1 MKRFIILFLLFPA
14 LVNAQGLLSLKEAI
28 DTALKNNLDIQ
39 IAKNKLEI
47 SHIQNTYGMAGGFP
61 FININSGDQFSVSNT
76 DQKYKTGT
84 ENHFTDINNNRF
96 NAGISAGITLFNG
109 FKVIATKEKLNLLEK
124 KSELALN
131 QEIQNTLAAVM
142 IKYYDIIRQQ
152 NYLKIIQNTLDVNNK
167 KLEIISAKE
176 KVGMSNAIELLQA
189 EIDVNMAQQNL
200 KSQELIIEE
209 AKGDLRL
216 IMNMHVN
223 SSFTI
228 EDSIVID
235 DNIQKDS
242 ILFFLK
248 ENPNYLTLE
257 QQLKIN
263 QQIVKEITALRYP
276 AIKMNTSYDFYRTT
290 SNNASLLINQ
300 DYGPSV
306 GLTLQFPLFNGAYYK
321 KQRQTAIIDV
331 TNTKLAQESL
341 LNTIMANAE
350 NTYNSYVSTLGQINI
365 QKENYLKAKKLV
377 DIIMQNFQLNQSTIL
392 EVKTA
397 QTSLENVSYL
407 LTNLQFACK
416 SAEIELKQLI
426 FQLGN

>member
-1 MKRFIILFLLFPA
+1 MRRFILFFLLFPTF
-14 LVNAQGLLSLKEAI
+14 VNAQGILSLKEAI

-39 IAKNKLEI
+39 ISKNKLKI
-47 SHIQNTYGMAGGFP
+47 SHIQNTYGMASGLP
-61 FININSGDQFSVSNT
+61 FININSGDQFSLSNT
-76 DQKYKTGT
+76 VQKYKTGT
-84 ENHFTDINNNRF
+84 ENSFTDINNNSV
-96 NAGISAGITLFNG
+96 NAGISAGMTLFNG
-109 FKVIATKEKLNLLEK
+109 FKVIATKEKLTLLEK

-131 QEIQNTLAAVM
+131 WEIQNTIAAVM

-200 KSQELIIEE
+200 KSQELIIAE
-209 AKGDLRL
+209 AKTDLGL
-216 IMNMHVN
+216 IMNM
-223 SSFTI
+223 SSLFTI
-228 EDSIVID
+228 EDSIIID
-235 DNIQKDS
+235 ENIQKDS
-242 ILFFLK
+242 ILLFLK
-248 ENPNYLTLE
+248 NNPNYLTLE

-263 QQIVKEITALRYP
+263 QQTVKEITALRYP
-276 AIKMNTSYDFYRTT
+276 AIKMNTAYDFYRAT

-306 GLTLQFPLFNGAYYK
+306 GLSLQFPLFNGFYYK
-321 KQRQTAIIDV
+321 KQRQTAIIEV

-341 LNTIMANAE
+341 LNSMMADAE
-350 NTYNSYVSTLGQINI
+350 NTYNSYVSTLEQINV
-365 QKENYLKAKKLV
+365 QKENYKKAKKLV

-416 SAEIELKQLI
+416 TAEIELKQLI